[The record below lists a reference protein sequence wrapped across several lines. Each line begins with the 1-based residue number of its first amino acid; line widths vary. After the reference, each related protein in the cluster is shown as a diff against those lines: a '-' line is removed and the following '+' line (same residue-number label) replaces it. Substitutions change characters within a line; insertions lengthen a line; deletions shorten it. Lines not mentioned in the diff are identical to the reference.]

1 MLPPSPLSPLATADA
16 ATAAADGGLVTP
28 QGCRSDAADGGLV
41 TPQGCRSDDAVA
53 SPLATVDQRLRT
65 LFANCL
71 QEWAPENV
79 PGSQEPDGLAST
91 EAEANDTT
99 LVMNAEVGSPN
110 APETKPRGKVPAIF
124 LKGAKLTGKAPE
136 SSELSASPA
145 PLAAPQPAATGL
157 PSEHEVAGDEE
168 GSEKLSSGVAPA
180 RGRGGRGRGAR
191 GRGGGRGSGAG
202 GGGSGRKRT
211 AASETSEA
219 GADAGRA
226 PTAPHSRAR
235 KPAAAAETSEAQ
247 ALQAELSG
255 NGMDVDAEP
264 AEEQRASAG
273 GPQKRRKAAKSAAPA
288 AAVAAD

>member
-1 MLPPSPLSPLATADA
+1 MPLLPPSPLSPLATADA

-28 QGCRSDAADGGLV
+28 QGR
-41 TPQGCRSDDAVA
+41 RSDDAVA

-71 QEWAPENV
+71 QEWAPENG

-191 GRGGGRGSGAG
+191 GGGRGSGAG

-226 PTAPHSRAR
+226 PTAPRSRAR